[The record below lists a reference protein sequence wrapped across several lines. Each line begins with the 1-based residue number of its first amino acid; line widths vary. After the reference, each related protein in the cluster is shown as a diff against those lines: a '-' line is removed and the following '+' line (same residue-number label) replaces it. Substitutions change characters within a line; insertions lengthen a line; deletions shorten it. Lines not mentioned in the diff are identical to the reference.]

1 MTLVLRIV
9 NGPAGVAAETRRL
22 DSGSLGI
29 GRGPRSDWVL
39 PDPDRL
45 LSKRHCVVA
54 RAGDRWEVSDT
65 SSNGTYLNGETQ
77 ALGGA
82 PRILR
87 DGDRLLIG
95 AYEISADIRPAP
107 GTGAP
112 EAGAPGIGSP
122 GAGRDDGT
130 APPCFGAAGA
140 RLPEGPSE
148 RLPGDPF
155 PSVENDPLGI
165 SLPPVR
171 LPADFVT
178 TRADHLQAIAA
189 EFRPPRPSLELLPD
203 DWDVETP
210 APPSAPLAA
219 TLPQTRQEPPLQARP
234 EPPQPLL
241 APQPA
246 PAAAATV
253 TPDPIPRP
261 VPGPTSRPVQ
271 EPVQEPAGSCAPGLA
286 AFAAG
291 AGLAGPLPADPDALL
306 RGVGAA
312 FRAVV
317 AGLRQTMIARTAIK
331 SGFRID
337 QTVMRAAGNNPLKF
351 SADDDDALAGLLG
364 IGRRT
369 DMTAQAAIGE
379 VVRDIGLHE
388 LATTSAMQRAT
399 RDLLASLAPGEA
411 AARAGASLLDLLPGR
426 RAARRWRAYEAL
438 HASVVRA
445 LSDDLDGVFGRSF
458 MRAYEQATRDAEA
471 QGPPAPPGR
480 AISGATPHA
489 ALPAVPL
496 APPPA
501 AAPAPAPATQPV
513 PPLLEFLQ

>member
-9 NGPAGVAAETRRL
+9 NGPAGVAAQTRRL

-77 ALGGA
+77 ALGGV

-95 AYEISADIRPAP
+95 AYEISADMRPAS
-107 GTGAP
+107 GI
-112 EAGAPGIGSP
+112 GAPGVGQ
-122 GAGRDDGT
+122 DDGT

-140 RLPEGPSE
+140 PLPEGPRE

-165 SLPPVR
+165 SLPPAR
-171 LPADFVT
+171 LPADFVA

-203 DWDVETP
+203 DWDIETP
-210 APPSAPLAA
+210 ASPSAPLAA
-219 TLPQTRQEPPLQARP
+219 MLPQTRLEPPSQARP

-246 PAAAATV
+246 PAAAAMG
-253 TPDPIPRP
+253 TPGPIPQ
-261 VPGPTSRPVQ
+261 PT
-271 EPVQEPAGSCAPGLA
+271 QEPAGSSTPGLA

-291 AGLAGPLPADPDALL
+291 AGLKGPLPADPDALL

-312 FRAVV
+312 FRTVV

-337 QTVMRAAGNNPLKF
+337 QTMMRAAGNNPLKF

-379 VVRDIGLHE
+379 VLRDIGLHE
-388 LATTSAMQRAT
+388 LAMTSAMQRAT

-411 AARAGASLLDLLPGR
+411 AARAGASLLDHLPGR

-438 HASVVRA
+438 HASVVQA

-471 QGPPAPPGR
+471 QTPPAAPQ
-480 AISGATPHA
+480 GATPGA
-489 ALPAVPL
+489 APPAVL
-496 APPPA
+496 PPP
-501 AAPAPAPATQPV
+501 PPATQPV
-513 PPLLEFLQ
+513 PPLLEFLE

>member
-9 NGPAGVAAETRRL
+9 NGPAGVAAQTRRL

-29 GRGPRSDWVL
+29 GRGPRIDWVL

-77 ALGGA
+77 ALGGV

-112 EAGAPGIGSP
+112 GIGGPEAGQ
-122 GAGRDDGT
+122 DDGT
-130 APPCFGAAGA
+130 APPCFGATGA
-140 RLPEGPSE
+140 PLPEGPRE

-165 SLPPVR
+165 SLPPAR
-171 LPADFVT
+171 LPADFVA

-210 APPSAPLAA
+210 VPPSAPLAA
-219 TLPQTRQEPPLQARP
+219 TLPQTRPEPSSQACP

-246 PAAAATV
+246 PAAAATG
-253 TPDPIPRP
+253 TPDPIPQP
-261 VPGPTSRPVQ
+261 VHGSIQ
-271 EPVQEPAGSCAPGLA
+271 EPVQETAGSSAPGLA

-291 AGLAGPLPADPDALL
+291 AGLKGPLPADPDALL

-317 AGLRQTMIARTAIK
+317 AGLRQTMITRTAIK

-337 QTVMRAAGNNPLKF
+337 QTMMRAAGNNPLKF

-379 VVRDIGLHE
+379 VLRDIGLHE
-388 LATTSAMQRAT
+388 LAMTSAMQRAT

-438 HASVVRA
+438 HASVVQA

-471 QGPPAPPGR
+471 Q
-480 AISGATPHA
+480 T
-489 ALPAVPL
+489 
-496 APPPA
+496 PPA
-501 AAPAPAPATQPV
+501 APQGAAPRTAPPAATPAPTPATQPV
-513 PPLLEFLQ
+513 PPLLEFLE

>member
-9 NGPAGVAAETRRL
+9 NGPAGVAAQTRRL

-77 ALGGA
+77 ALGGV

-130 APPCFGAAGA
+130 APPCFGATGA
-140 RLPEGPSE
+140 PLPEGPRE

-165 SLPPVR
+165 SLPPAR
-171 LPADFVT
+171 LPADFVA

-210 APPSAPLAA
+210 VPPSAPLAA
-219 TLPQTRQEPPLQARP
+219 TLPQTRPEPSSQACP

-246 PAAAATV
+246 PAAAATG
-253 TPDPIPRP
+253 TPDPIPQP
-261 VPGPTSRPVQ
+261 VHGSIQ
-271 EPVQEPAGSCAPGLA
+271 EPVQEPAGSSAPGLA

-291 AGLAGPLPADPDALL
+291 AGLKGPLPADPDALL

-317 AGLRQTMIARTAIK
+317 AGLRQTMITRTAIK

-337 QTVMRAAGNNPLKF
+337 QTMMRAAGNNPLKF

-379 VVRDIGLHE
+379 VLRDIGLHE
-388 LATTSAMQRAT
+388 LAMTSAMQRAT

-438 HASVVRA
+438 HASVVQA

-471 QGPPAPPGR
+471 Q
-480 AISGATPHA
+480 T
-489 ALPAVPL
+489 
-496 APPPA
+496 PPA
-501 AAPAPAPATQPV
+501 APQGAAPRTAPPAATPAPTPATQPV
-513 PPLLEFLQ
+513 PPLLEFLE

>member
-9 NGPAGVAAETRRL
+9 NGPAGVAAQTRRL

-45 LSKRHCVVA
+45 LSKRHCVVT
-54 RAGDRWEVSDT
+54 RAGDCWEVSDT

-77 ALGGA
+77 ALGGV

-95 AYEISADIRPAP
+95 AYEISADMRPAP
-107 GTGAP
+107 GAGAP
-112 EAGAPGIGSP
+112 EAGQ
-122 GAGRDDGT
+122 DDGT

-140 RLPEGPSE
+140 PLPEGPRE

-165 SLPPVR
+165 SLPPAR
-171 LPADFVT
+171 LPADFVA

-203 DWDVETP
+203 NWDVETP
-210 APPSAPLAA
+210 VPPSAPLAA
-219 TLPQTRQEPPLQARP
+219 TLPQTRPEPPPQARL

-246 PAAAATV
+246 PAAAATG
-253 TPDPIPRP
+253 TPDPIPQP
-261 VPGPTSRPVQ
+261 VHGPIQ
-271 EPVQEPAGSCAPGLA
+271 EPSREPARSSAPGLA

-291 AGLAGPLPADPDALL
+291 AGLSGPLPADPDALL
-306 RGVGAA
+306 RVVGAT

-317 AGLRQTMIARTAIK
+317 AGLRQTLIARTAIK

-337 QTVMRAAGNNPLKF
+337 QTMMRAAGNNPLKF

-379 VVRDIGLHE
+379 VLRDIGLHE

>member
-45 LSKRHCVVA
+45 LSKRHCVVT
-54 RAGDRWEVSDT
+54 RAGDCWEVSDT

-77 ALGGA
+77 ALGGV

-95 AYEISADIRPAP
+95 AYEISADMRPAP
-107 GTGAP
+107 GAGAP
-112 EAGAPGIGSP
+112 EAGQ
-122 GAGRDDGT
+122 DDGT

-140 RLPEGPSE
+140 PLPEGPRE

-165 SLPPVR
+165 SLPPAR
-171 LPADFVT
+171 LPADFVA

-379 VVRDIGLHE
+379 VLRDIGLHE
-388 LATTSAMQRAT
+388 LAMTSAMQRAT

-426 RAARRWRAYEAL
+426 RAVRRWRAYEVL
-438 HASVVRA
+438 HASVVQA

-471 QGPPAPPGR
+471 QTPPAAPQGAAPP
-480 AISGATPHA
+480 A
-489 ALPAVPL
+489 ALPAPM
-496 APPPA
+496 
-501 AAPAPAPATQPV
+501 PATQPV